1 MAIEAQGTK
10 LEISGTAGDPVTTM
24 TATVGYPTILT
35 KASHG
40 LSNGD
45 VGTLSAFVGEDD
57 DAALMNGEVVI
68 VRYVTDD
75 TFAVAIDTTGATL
88 TAANGTITPLEWVE
102 IGEIVSHDGP
112 GGSAAVYETTHL
124 QSTAKEKKVGLPDE
138 GQLTLAVNWCLKTNL
153 GQQEASTARKARTEK
168 NFKLTFSD
176 LSTASFSGYV
186 LGMSASGAVDDKV
199 SGSITIEITGAV
211 AWSYE

>member
-10 LEISGTAGDPVTTM
+10 LEISGTAGAAVTAM
-24 TATVGYPTILT
+24 TAKAGYPTILT
-35 KASHG
+35 SASHG

-45 VGTLSAFVGEDD
+45 VGTLSAFTGGDE
-57 DAALMNGEVVI
+57 ALMNDKVVI
-68 VRYVTDD
+68 VRYVTDN
-75 TFAVAIDTTGATL
+75 TFAVAIDTTGKTL
-88 TAANGTITPLEWVE
+88 TDANGTITPLEWIE
-102 IGEIVSHDGP
+102 IGEVVSHDGP

-138 GQLTLAVNWCLKTNL
+138 GQLTLAVNWCLATDP
-153 GQQEASTARKARTEK
+153 GQRAASDARKARTEK
-168 NFKLTFSD
+168 NFRLTFSD

-211 AWSYE
+211 TWSHE

>member
-24 TATVGYPTILT
+24 TATAGYPTILT

-45 VGTLSAFVGEDD
+45 VGTLSAFTGT
-57 DAALMNGEVVI
+57 DAALMNDEVVI
-68 VRYVTDD
+68 VRYVTDN
-75 TFAVAIDTTGATL
+75 TFAVAIDTTGKTL
-88 TAANGTITPLEWVE
+88 TAANGTITPLEWIE
-102 IGEIVSHDGP
+102 IGEVVSHDGP

-124 QSTAKEKKVGLPDE
+124 QSTAKEKKIGLPDE
-138 GQLTLAVNWCLKTNL
+138 GQLTLAINWCLATDS
-153 GQQEASTARKARTEK
+153 GQQAASNARKARTEK

-176 LSTASFSGYV
+176 DSTASFSGYV

-211 AWSYE
+211 EWSYE

>member
-10 LEISGTAGDPVTTM
+10 LEISGTAGAAVTAM
-24 TATVGYPTILT
+24 TAKAGYPTILT
-35 KASHG
+35 KTNHG
-40 LSNGD
+40 LSNGTI
-45 VGTLSAFVGEDD
+45 GTLSAFEGA
-57 DAALMNGEVVI
+57 DAALMNDEVVI

-75 TFAVAIDTTGATL
+75 TFAVAIDTTDADL
-88 TAANGTITPLEWVE
+88 TAANGTITPLAWVE
-102 IGEIVSHDGP
+102 IGEVVSHDGP

-124 QSTAKEKKVGLPDE
+124 RSTAKEKKVGLPDE
-138 GQLTLAVNWCLKTNL
+138 GQLTLAINWCLATDS
-153 GQQEASTARKARTEK
+153 GQQAASEARKDRTEK

-176 LSTASFSGYV
+176 LSTASFKGYV

-211 AWSYE
+211 TWSI

>member
-45 VGTLSAFVGEDD
+45 VGTLSAFTGT
-57 DAALMNGEVVI
+57 DAALMNDEVVI
-68 VRYVTDD
+68 VRYVTEN
-75 TFAVAIDTTGATL
+75 TFAVAIDTTGKTL
-88 TAANGTITPLEWVE
+88 TDANGTITPLDWIE
-102 IGEIVSHDGP
+102 IGEVVSHDGP

-124 QSTAKEKKVGLPDE
+124 QSTAKEKKIGLPDE
-138 GQLTLAVNWCLKTNL
+138 GQLTLAINWCLETDL
-153 GQQEASTARKARTEK
+153 GQQAASNARKARTEK

-176 LSTASFSGYV
+176 ASTASFSGYV
-186 LGMSASGAVDDKV
+186 LGLSASGAVDDKV

-211 AWSYE
+211 TWSYE

>member
-10 LEISGTAGDPVTTM
+10 LEISGTTGDAVTEM
-24 TATVGYPTILT
+24 TAIAGYPTILT

-45 VGTLSAFVGEDD
+45 VGTLSAFLGD
-57 DAALMNGEVVI
+57 DAALMNDEVVI

-75 TFAVAIDTTGATL
+75 TFAVAIDTTGKTL

-102 IGEIVSHDGP
+102 IGEVVSHDGP

-124 QSTAKEKKVGLPDE
+124 QSTAKEKKIGLPDE
-138 GQLTLAVNWCLKTNL
+138 GQLTLAVNWCLATDL
-153 GQQEASTARKARTEK
+153 GQQEASDARKARTEK

-176 LSTASFSGYV
+176 DSTASFSGYV
-186 LGMSASGAVDDKV
+186 LGLSASGAVDDKV

-211 AWSYE
+211 TWSHE

>member
-10 LEISGTAGDPVTTM
+10 LEISGTTGAAVTTM
-24 TATVGYPTILT
+24 TATAGYPTILT
-35 KASHG
+35 KTNHG

-45 VGTLSAFVGEDD
+45 VGTLSDFLGT
-57 DAALMNGEVVI
+57 DAALMNDKVVI

-75 TFAVAIDTTGATL
+75 TFAVAIDTTDADL
-88 TAANGTITPLEWVE
+88 TAANGTIMPLAWVE
-102 IGEIVSHDGP
+102 IGEVVSHDGP

-124 QSTAKEKKVGLPDE
+124 RSTAKEKKVGLPDE
-138 GQLTLAVNWCLKTNL
+138 GQLTLAVNWCLATDH
-153 GQQEASTARKARTEK
+153 GQQAASTARNARTEK

-176 LSTASFSGYV
+176 DSTASFSGYV

-199 SGSITIEITGAV
+199 SGSITIEITDAV
-211 AWSYE
+211 TWSHE

>member
-10 LEISGTAGDPVTTM
+10 LEISGTAGAAVTEM
-24 TATVGYPTILT
+24 TATEGYPTILT
-35 KASHG
+35 KTNHG

-45 VGTLSAFVGEDD
+45 VGTLSDFLGT
-57 DAALMNGEVVI
+57 DAALMNDKVVI
-68 VRYVTDD
+68 VRYVTKD
-75 TFAVAIDTTGATL
+75 TFAVAIDTTDADL
-88 TAANGTITPLEWVE
+88 TASNGTITPLEWIE
-102 IGEIVSHDGP
+102 IGEVVSHDGP

-124 QSTAKEKKVGLPDE
+124 QSTAKEKKIGLPDE
-138 GQLTLAVNWCLKTNL
+138 GQLTLAINWCLATDS
-153 GQQEASTARKARTEK
+153 GQQEASEARKDRTEK

-176 LSTASFSGYV
+176 LSTASFKGYV

-211 AWSYE
+211 AWSHA

>member
-1 MAIEAQGTK
+1 MSIEAQGTK
-10 LEISGTAGDPVTTM
+10 LEISGTAGVPVTDM
-24 TATVGYPTILT
+24 TAKAGYPTILT
-35 KASHG
+35 SASHG

-45 VGTLSAFVGEDD
+45 VGTLSAFTGT

-75 TFAVAIDTTGATL
+75 TFAVAIDTTDADL

-102 IGEIVSHDGP
+102 IGEVVSHDGP

-124 QSTAKEKKVGLPDE
+124 QSKAKEKKVGLPDE
-138 GQLTLAVNWCLKTNL
+138 GQLTLAVNWCLATDP
-153 GQQEASTARKARTEK
+153 GQWAASEARKDRTEK

-176 LSTASFSGYV
+176 LSTASFKGYV

-211 AWSYE
+211 TWSHE

>member
-1 MAIEAQGTK
+1 MAIESQGTK
-10 LEISGTAGDPVTTM
+10 LEISGTAGTAITAM
-24 TATVGYPTILT
+24 TAKAGYPTILT
-35 KASHG
+35 KTNHG

-45 VGTLSAFVGEDD
+45 VGTLSDFLGT
-57 DAALMNGEVVI
+57 DAALMNDKVVI
-68 VRYVTDD
+68 VRYVTKD
-75 TFAVAIDTTGATL
+75 TFAVAIDTTGKTL
-88 TAANGTITPLEWVE
+88 TDANGTITPLEWIE
-102 IGEIVSHDGP
+102 IGEVVSHDGP

-138 GQLTLAVNWCLKTNL
+138 GQLTLAINWCLKTDL
-153 GQQEASTARKARTEK
+153 GQQEASVARKDRTEK

-176 LSTASFSGYV
+176 DSTASFSGYV

-211 AWSYE
+211 TWSYE

>member
-10 LEISGTAGDPVTTM
+10 LEISGTTGDAVTPM
-24 TATVGYPTILT
+24 TVTVGYPTILT

-45 VGTLSAFVGEDD
+45 VGTLSAFSGD
-57 DAALMNGEVVI
+57 DAALMNSKVVI
-68 VRYVTDD
+68 VRYATEN
-75 TFAVAIDTTGATL
+75 TFAVAIDTTGADL
-88 TAANGTITPLEWVE
+88 TSENGTITPLEWVE
-102 IGEIVSHDGP
+102 IGEVVSHDGP

-124 QSTAKEKKVGLPDE
+124 RSTAKEKKVGLPDE
-138 GQLTLAVNWCLKTNL
+138 GQLTLAVNWCLATDS
-153 GQQEASTARKARTEK
+153 GQQAASVARKDRTEK

-176 LSTASFSGYV
+176 DSTAEFTGYV
-186 LGMSASGAVDDKV
+186 LGLSASGAVDDKV

-211 AWSYE
+211 TWSHE

>member
-10 LEISGTAGDPVTTM
+10 LEISGTTGDAVTTM
-24 TATVGYPTILT
+24 TATAGYPTILT

-45 VGTLSAFVGEDD
+45 VGTLSDFLGT
-57 DAALMNGEVVI
+57 DAALMNDKVVI
-68 VRYVTDD
+68 VRYVTKD
-75 TFAVAIDTTGATL
+75 TFAVAIDTTGKTL
-88 TAANGTITPLEWVE
+88 TAANGTITPLDWIE
-102 IGEIVSHDGP
+102 IGEVVSHDGP

-124 QSTAKEKKVGLPDE
+124 QSTAKEKKIGLPDE
-138 GQLTLAVNWCLKTNL
+138 GQLTLGINWCLKTDL
-153 GQQEASTARKARTEK
+153 GQQAASDARKARAEK

-176 LSTASFSGYV
+176 ASTASFSGYV
-186 LGMSASGAVDDKV
+186 MGLSASCAVDDKV

-211 AWSYE
+211 TWSHE

>member
-35 KASHG
+35 KVAHG

-45 VGTLSAFVGEDD
+45 VGTLSAFLGD
-57 DAALMNGEVVI
+57 DAALMNDEVVI
-68 VRYVTDD
+68 VRYVTED

-88 TAANGTITPLEWVE
+88 TAANGTITPLAWVE
-102 IGEIVSHDGP
+102 IGEVVSHDGP

-124 QSTAKEKKVGLPDE
+124 RTTAKEKKIGLPDE
-138 GQLTLAVNWCLKTNL
+138 GQLTLAINWCLETDL
-153 GQQEASTARKARTEK
+153 GQQAASNARKARTEK

-176 LSTASFSGYV
+176 DSTATFSGYV
-186 LGMSASGAVDDKV
+186 LGLSASGAVDDKV

-211 AWSYE
+211 TWSYE

>member
-10 LEISGTAGDPVTTM
+10 LEISGTTGAAVTEM
-24 TATVGYPTILT
+24 TAKAGYPTILT
-35 KASHG
+35 KTNHG

-45 VGTLSAFVGEDD
+45 VGTLSDFLGT
-57 DAALMNGEVVI
+57 DAALMNSKVVI

-102 IGEIVSHDGP
+102 IGEVVSHDGP

-124 QSTAKEKKVGLPDE
+124 RSTAKEKKAGLLDE
-138 GQLTLAVNWCLKTNL
+138 GPITLAINWCLATDP
-153 GQQEASTARKARTEK
+153 GQQEASEARKDRTEK

-211 AWSYE
+211 AWSHE

>member
-10 LEISGTAGDPVTTM
+10 LEISGTTGAAVTEM
-24 TATVGYPTILT
+24 TAHAGYPTILT

-45 VGTLSAFVGEDD
+45 VGTLSAFDGA
-57 DAALMNGEVVI
+57 DAALMNDEVVI

-75 TFAVAIDTTGATL
+75 TFAVAIDTTGKTL
-88 TAANGTITPLEWVE
+88 TASNGTITPLEWVE
-102 IGEIVSHDGP
+102 IGEVVSHDGP

-124 QSTAKEKKVGLPDE
+124 QSTAKEKKIGLPDE
-138 GQLTLAVNWCLKTNL
+138 GQLTLAVNWCLATDL
-153 GQQEASTARKARTEK
+153 GQQEASNARKARTEK

-176 LSTASFSGYV
+176 ASTASFSGYV
-186 LGMSASGAVDDKV
+186 LGLSASGAVDDKV

-211 AWSYE
+211 TWSYE

>member
-10 LEISGTAGDPVTTM
+10 LEISGTAGVPVTDM
-24 TATVGYPTILT
+24 TAKAGYPTILT
-35 KASHG
+35 KVAHG

-45 VGTLSAFVGEDD
+45 VGTLSEFLGD
-57 DAALMNGEVVI
+57 DAALMNDKVVI

-75 TFAVAIDTTGATL
+75 TFAVAIDTTGKTL
-88 TAANGTITPLEWVE
+88 TASNGTITPLAWVE
-102 IGEIVSHDGP
+102 IGEVVSHDGP

-138 GQLTLAVNWCLKTNL
+138 GQLTLAINWCLKTDL
-153 GQQEASTARKARTEK
+153 GQQEASEARKDRTEK

-176 LSTASFSGYV
+176 LSTASFKGYV

-211 AWSYE
+211 TWSHE

>member
-10 LEISGTAGDPVTTM
+10 LEISGKTGDAVTEM
-24 TATVGYPTILT
+24 TATAGYPTILT
-35 KASHG
+35 KDSHG

-45 VGTLSAFVGEDD
+45 VGTLSAFLGA
-57 DAALMNGEVVI
+57 DASLMNDEVVI

-75 TFAVAIDTTGATL
+75 TFAVAIDTTDAIL
-88 TAANGTITPLEWVE
+88 TPAKGTITPLEWVE
-102 IGEIVSHDGP
+102 IGEVVSHDGP

-124 QSTAKEKKVGLPDE
+124 QSKAKEKKIGLPDE
-138 GQLTLAVNWCLKTNL
+138 GQLTLAVNWCPKTDL
-153 GQQEASTARKARTEK
+153 GQQEASSARKARTEK

-176 LSTASFSGYV
+176 DSTASFSGYV
-186 LGMSASGAVDDKV
+186 LGLSASGAVDDKV

-211 AWSYE
+211 TWSYE

>member
-88 TAANGTITPLEWVE
+88 TAENGTITPLEWIE
-102 IGEIVSHDGP
+102 IGEVVSHDGP

-124 QSTAKEKKVGLPDE
+124 RSTAKEKKVGLPDE
-138 GQLTLAVNWCLKTNL
+138 GQLTLAINWCLATDR
-153 GQQEASTARKARTEK
+153 GQQEASIARNARTEK

-176 LSTASFSGYV
+176 DSTAEFTGYV
-186 LGMSASGAVDDKV
+186 LGLSASGAVDDKV

-211 AWSYE
+211 TWSHE

>member
-1 MAIEAQGTK
+1 MSIESQGTK
-10 LEISGTAGDPVTTM
+10 FEISGTAGDPVTTM
-24 TATVGYPTILT
+24 TATAGYPTILT

-45 VGTLSAFVGEDD
+45 VGTLSAFLGE
-57 DAALMNGEVVI
+57 DAALMNDEVVI
-68 VRYVTDD
+68 VRYVTEN
-75 TFAVAIDTTGATL
+75 TFAVAIDTTDATL
-88 TAANGTITPLEWVE
+88 TDANGTITPLDWIE

-124 QSTAKEKKVGLPDE
+124 QSTAKEKKVGLLDE
-138 GQLTLAVNWCLKTNL
+138 GPITLAINWCLETNL
-153 GQQEASTARKARTEK
+153 GQQAASDARKARTEK

-176 LSTASFSGYV
+176 LSTASFKGYV
-186 LGMSASGAVDDKV
+186 LGLSVSGAVDDKV

-211 AWSYE
+211 TWSYE

>member
-10 LEISGTAGDPVTTM
+10 LEISGTAGAAVTAM
-24 TATVGYPTILT
+24 TAKAGYPTILT
-35 KASHG
+35 SASHD

-45 VGTLSAFVGEDD
+45 VGTLSAFTGGDE
-57 DAALMNGEVVI
+57 ALMNDKVVI
-68 VRYVTDD
+68 VRYVTDN
-75 TFAVAIDTTGATL
+75 TFAVAIDTTGKTL
-88 TAANGTITPLEWVE
+88 TDANGTITPLEWIE
-102 IGEIVSHDGP
+102 IGEVVSHDGP

-138 GQLTLAVNWCLKTNL
+138 GQLTLAVNWCLATDP
-153 GQQEASTARKARTEK
+153 GQQAASDARKDRTEK
-168 NFKLTFSD
+168 HFKLTFSD
-176 LSTASFSGYV
+176 DSTATFSGYV

-211 AWSYE
+211 TWSI

>member
-24 TATVGYPTILT
+24 TATAGYPTILT
-35 KASHG
+35 KTNHG

-45 VGTLSAFVGEDD
+45 VGTLSDFLGT
-57 DAALMNGEVVI
+57 DAALMNDKVVI
-68 VRYVTDD
+68 VRYVTKD
-75 TFAVAIDTTGATL
+75 TFAVAIDITDATL
-88 TAANGTITPLEWVE
+88 TDANGTITPLEWIE
-102 IGEIVSHDGP
+102 IGEVVSHDGP

-124 QSTAKEKKVGLPDE
+124 RSTAKEKKVGLPDE
-138 GQLTLAVNWCLKTNL
+138 GQLTLAVNWCLATDH
-153 GQQEASTARKARTEK
+153 GQQEASEARKDRTEK

-176 LSTASFSGYV
+176 LSTASFKGYV

-211 AWSYE
+211 TWSI